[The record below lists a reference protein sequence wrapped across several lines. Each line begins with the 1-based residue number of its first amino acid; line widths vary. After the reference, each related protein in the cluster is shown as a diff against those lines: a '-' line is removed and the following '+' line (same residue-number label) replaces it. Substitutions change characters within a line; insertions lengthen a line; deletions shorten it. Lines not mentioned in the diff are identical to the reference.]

1 MTEKRKVRICMDPSG
16 SAWWT
21 GALAGVAALKVW
33 GTVQAREDRTV
44 DRIRLQCQG

>member
-1 MTEKRKVRICMDPSG
+1 MTEKRKVKICMDPSG

-33 GTVQAREDRTV
+33 APCKPEKTE
-44 DRIRLQCQG
+44 L